1 MYSSPEYSIALDL
14 ISKYHEG
21 QKDIGGEPYLLH
33 LYTVSDNIFSWNT
46 DGLNRGKVVGLLHDI
61 MEDCGVTESDL
72 SLAGISNETIRIVK
86 ILTHDKSD
94 TYADYIIKISQDPI
108 ATLVKIEDLKHNM
121 DITRLKK
128 LDNNAIK
135 RLRKYFY
142 SYKFLTKEL
151 SQEQY
156 INKISKLI

>member
-1 MYSSPEYSIALDL
+1 MYSSSEYSIALDL

-21 QKDIGGEPYLLH
+21 QKDIGGKPYLLH

-46 DGLNRGKVVGLLHDI
+46 DELNRGKVVGLLHDI
-61 MEDCGVTESDL
+61 MEDCGVTELDL
-72 SLAGISNETIRIVK
+72 SNAGISNETIRIVK

-128 LDNNAIK
+128 LDNNAIR
-135 RLRKYFY
+135 RLKKYFY
-142 SYKFLTKEL
+142 SYKFLMKEL
-151 SQEQY
+151 SQEKY
-156 INKISKLI
+156 INKISQLI